1 MEACLPCDKTG
12 MTCQYWPHSGNISC
26 SINDIIP
33 SKRQHN
39 AVLTEW
45 LRHYVVIIHLGIMLC
60 KYDVTWAS
68 CRLNSWSNRSF
79 IQKLVHV
86 INKNLFML
94 SAKFALMV
102 ICVWNSTVKILHN
115 NDVIIDGVSN
125 HQPRDCLLKRL
136 FRRRSKK
143 TSKLRVTGLC
153 VGNSPGTGEFT
164 AQMASNAE
172 NFSIWWRHHVPSQ
185 RPVYVSMPW
194 RPHGF
199 AYFHPS
205 LALGYV

>member
-12 MTCQYWPHSGNISC
+12 MTCQYWPHTGNISS

-45 LRHYVVIIHLGIMLC
+45 LRHYVVITHLGIMLC

-102 ICVWNSTVKILHN
+102 ICVWNSTVKILYY

-153 VGNSPGTGEFT
+153 VGNSPHKWPVTRK
-164 AQMASNAE
+164 
-172 NFSIWWRHHVPSQ
+172 IVPFDD
-185 RPVYVSMPW
+185 VIMF
-194 RPHGF
+194 PHKGQYTCLCHDVLMYLPIF
-199 AYFHPS
+199 IPH
-205 LALGYV
+205 